1 MFASYLGTP
10 VLKNVNFE
18 VPKGKMVGVIG
29 PNGAGKSTLI
39 KAMLGLVK
47 STGDVSIDGNLAY
60 MKQGSDYDLSF
71 PILVSEVVMLG
82 IYPSLGLF
90 KRPKRRHRLLVEEA
104 LKRVGMEDFKNRQ
117 ISELSGGQ
125 WQRVLFA
132 RILVQ
137 DADVILLD
145 EPFTGIDVDSEVRI
159 IEILKQQRAMGKSI
173 FIVHHDLDSA
183 ANYFDE
189 LILLNKSVIACGAP
203 SKVLTDEILKNTYM
217 RGDQT

>member
-47 STGDVSIDGNLAY
+47 STGDVSIDGRLAY

-189 LILLNKSVIACGAP
+189 LILLNKSVIAYGAP
-203 SKVLTDEILKNTYM
+203 SKVLTDEILKDTYM